1 MQDEHKE
8 AEPSSSFP
16 IFLKYI
22 ESTFSDDIFTVL
34 EMGMLATTIPERSEA
49 FLSHVLSLPSDDQ
62 VQLFRG
68 ALAQV
73 SGAGFHCIQLF
84 AVCSFHAAGFNR
96 LGCPAGRVTHM

>member
-1 MQDEHKE
+1 MRDSNLGVLVSGIEKTIGALPSPNTDEHKE

-34 EMGMLATTIPERSEA
+34 EMGILATTIPERSEA

-62 VQLFRG
+62 VQLFEG

-73 SGAGFHCIQLF
+73 SGE
-84 AVCSFHAAGFNR
+84 
-96 LGCPAGRVTHM
+96 